1 MSDSSNKAKSIFLEA
16 IEKHTPEQWPMFL
29 DKACGDDGAL
39 RDRVAHLLRARSALG
54 SFHESAEA
62 TVDQPMR
69 DGPGT
74 IIGRYKLLQQIGEG
88 GMGTVYMA
96 EQTQS
101 VQRKVALKII
111 KPGMDSAQVIAR
123 FEAERQA
130 LAMMD
135 HVNIARVLDVGAT
148 EAGRPYFVMEL
159 VHGVS
164 ITKYCDDSRLTPRQR
179 LELFVPICQAI
190 HHAHQK
196 GIIHR
201 DIKPSNVMITLCDGR
216 PVPKVID
223 FGVAKATEQRL
234 TEHTLF
240 TQYGAMVGTPE
251 YMSPEQAEMSALG
264 VDTRSDIYSLGVLL
278 YELLTGSTPLIH
290 KRVREAGLSE
300 IQRMIKE
307 EEPPT
312 PSHRLSD
319 SGDALALISA
329 RRQTEPSKLA
339 ILLRGEVDWIVM
351 KCLEKDR
358 TRRYE
363 SAASLALEIQR
374 YLAGDPLEETVPPS
388 AMYRLRKFARKHK
401 AGLFVG
407 GAFFLLLVVGMMV
420 STWQAVRATQA
431 ERQIK
436 EERNRAQMALT
447 QQVADRIDGE
457 MKQLAAVANTIE
469 AALAHRE
476 DWERAHLVHWLTD
489 LVRKDDRIHGITL
502 AYKPWEGPDKGMG
515 HPKGY
520 YCLYVVRSE
529 KSPTG
534 IKDVDLFPSD
544 GPVKDPAKHYDLY
557 TEWPWYKDGL
567 KGPHWNGPGYD
578 GAPQEQFWMFSYS
591 IPMSRKQKIVGVLT
605 VDLRMKYFKQ
615 DWLKDLNLGGKGY
628 GFLVNGLGVSDG
640 TGTDRTGAF
649 VSHFK
654 FGAGADKEQPPKV
667 ITKLEGAEPAF
678 NELADRILKT
688 EKGRGDAVDPAT
700 KNRST
705 FLFARV
711 PSTRWTF
718 VAVIEE

>member
-1 MSDSSNKAKSIFLEA
+1 MSDSSGKAKSIFLAA
-16 IEKHTPEQWPMFL
+16 IEGYAPEQWPAFL
-29 DKACGDDGAL
+29 NEACGDNDAL
-39 RDRVAHLLRARSALG
+39 RDRVEQLLRVRSAMG
-54 SFHESAEA
+54 SFHEAAEA
-62 TVDQPMR
+62 TIDLPMR
-69 DGPGT
+69 EGPGT
-74 IIGRYKLLQQIGEG
+74 VIGRYKLLQQIGEG

-164 ITKYCDDSRLTPRQR
+164 ITKYCDDNRLTPRQR
-179 LELFVPICQAI
+179 LELFVPVCQAI

-201 DIKPSNVMITLCDGR
+201 DIKPSNVMITLCDGK

-234 TEHTLF
+234 TERTLF

-290 KRVREAGLSE
+290 KRVRAAGISE
-300 IQRMIKE
+300 VVRMIKE

-319 SGDALALISA
+319 SGDALATLSA
-329 RRQTEPSKLA
+329 QRQTAPGKLA
-339 ILLRGEVDWIVM
+339 MLLRGEVDWIVM

-358 TRRYE
+358 TQRYD
-363 SAASLALEIQR
+363 SAAALAQDVQR
-374 YLAGDPLEETVPPS
+374 YLADEPVEACPPS
-388 AMYRLRKFARKHK
+388 TMYRMRKFARKNKTALIVAH
-401 AGLFVG
+401 VIV
-407 GAFFLLLVVGMMV
+407 LLLVVGLAA
-420 STWQAVRATQA
+420 SAWQAVRATQA

-457 MKQLAAVANTIE
+457 MKQLAAVASTIE
-469 AALAHRE
+469 AALAYRE
-476 DWERAHLVHWLTD
+476 EWERAHLVHWLTD
-489 LVRKDDRIHGITL
+489 LLRKDDRIHGITL
-502 AYKPWEGPDKGMG
+502 SYQPGLGPDKGMG
-515 HPKGY
+515 HPKGL
-520 YCLYVVRSE
+520 YCLYVVRSDQ
-529 KSPTG
+529 SPTG
-534 IKDVDLFPSD
+534 IKDVDLLPSED
-544 GPVKDPAKHYDLY
+544 KDPAKHYDLY
-557 TEWPWYKDGL
+557 LDWPWYKDAL
-567 KGPHWNGPGYD
+567 KKGPHWNGPGYD

-591 IPMSRKQKIVGVLT
+591 IPMWRKQKVVGVLT
-605 VDLRMKYFKQ
+605 VDLRMKYFTQ
-615 DWLKDLNLGGKGY
+615 DWLKDLHVGEKGY
-628 GFLVNGLGVSDG
+628 GFLVNGLNVSDG
-640 TGTDRTGAF
+640 TGQDRTGAF
-649 VSHFK
+649 VSHFM
-654 FGAGADKEQPPKV
+654 FGAGVDKEQPPKV
-667 ITKLEGAEPAF
+667 ISKLVGAKPAF

-688 EKGRGDAVDPAT
+688 EKGRGSAIDPAT
-700 KNRST
+700 GRQST

-711 PSTRWTF
+711 PSTGWSF